1 MQREVRRKITRYLF
15 SLKMKT
21 NSGFAYWSEAIFYC
35 IMKELEG
42 KNKTF
47 KMMDLYEYLAKKFD
61 TTYSK
66 IEKNMRYAKEQSN
79 YIEVLNLDRSL
90 RKYEF
95 LNYCIY
101 EVIDSFQDNEEFC
114 RKQEISWV

>member
-1 MQREVRRKITRYLF
+1 MQRELRRKITRYLF

-35 IMKELEG
+35 VMKELEG

-79 YIEVLNLDRSL
+79 YIEVFNLDRSL
-90 RKYEF
+90 RNYEF

-101 EVIDSFQDNEEFC
+101 EVIDSFRDNEELC
-114 RKQEISWV
+114 RKQEIS